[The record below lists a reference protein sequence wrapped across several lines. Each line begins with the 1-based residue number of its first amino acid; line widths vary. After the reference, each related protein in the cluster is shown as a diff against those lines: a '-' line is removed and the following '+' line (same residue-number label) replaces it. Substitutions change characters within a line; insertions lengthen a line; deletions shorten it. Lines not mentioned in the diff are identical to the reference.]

1 MRINT
6 NLTAINT
13 LARYERNNNKIAD
26 SVAKL
31 SSGYAIN
38 GAKDNAAGLAISE
51 KMRAQ
56 IRGLEQASANSQD
69 AISLIQ
75 TAEGALASSSDI
87 LQRLRELAVQS
98 ANDANGDS
106 LDRVSI
112 QDEFTQLQADLE
124 EVATTTVFNKKN
136 LLDGSLSTVK
146 RSVTNAQLANNS
158 LSVSIGNAAAGAYN
172 FNVKVK
178 QESAAIAG
186 KKPTDQQATFGNVA
200 ANYFSVN
207 ATAGALNGLAS
218 GAAVSCAQG
227 ANASASALLNGNYSM
242 TTAMNADGSMTVT
255 ASGDNDQS
263 FTALVSSSQLAAL
276 ETGSSGATYGLKLT
290 FSAAAD
296 DAFSLSFGVKVFSN
310 TENGRS
316 ALRAAIEDTTVSV
329 VGGVTAQDAKYGV
342 YASVTGAE
350 DMKLRVGATSVSFT
364 NGVTV
369 SFNKLSAA
377 DLDTKN
383 AGGTMTGLTA
393 ASVSYGTG
401 GQIDLSYSNFKLTDD
416 ASVSASAID
425 ITRVGATNTLK
436 ATIGSKEYTWD
447 STSALSSLG
456 FDATAQN
463 GDEHTVTAQFTASD
477 GSGFSLD
484 ITTSVNTASSP
495 GAAYSAS
502 VTDLVSNA
510 SGAVTASGHNYS
522 KVFGDGVSGALT
534 ENCSSQ
540 FLVEEAANAGLT
552 FQIGANSGDELTIN
566 IDRFDNQCL
575 GLSSTRVN
583 SQASAI
589 EAIDACDKAISL
601 ISSQRAYLG
610 AIQNRLNYK
619 LSNLHTSSEKL
630 TSAEST
636 IRDVD
641 MAKEMTKFTSSN
653 ILGQAAT
660 AMLAQANSLPQN
672 VLSLIG

>member
-124 EVATTTVFNKKN
+124 EVATTTVFNKKS

-178 QESAAIAG
+178 QESAAVAG
-186 KKPTDQQATFGNVA
+186 KKPTDQQATLGNVA
-200 ANYFSVN
+200 TNYFSVN
-207 ATAGALNGLAS
+207 TSAGALNGLAS

-242 TTAMNADGSMTVT
+242 STAMNADGSMTVT

-263 FTALVSSSQLAAL
+263 FTALVTSSQLTAL
-276 ETGSSGATYGLKLT
+276 ETSSSGATAGFKLT
-290 FSAAAD
+290 FSADAD
-296 DAFSLSFGVKVFSN
+296 DAFSLSFGVKDFSN
-310 TENGRS
+310 TENGRN

-369 SFNKLSAA
+369 SFNKLNAA

-383 AGGTMTGLTA
+383 VGGTMTGLAA
-393 ASVSYGTG
+393 ASVSYGTSG
-401 GQIDLSYSNFKLTDD
+401 TIHVSYSNFSLTDD

-425 ITRVGATNTLK
+425 ITRVGTTNTLK
-436 ATIGSKEYTWD
+436 ATIGTKEYTWD
-447 STSALSSLG
+447 STDALSSLG
-456 FDATAQN
+456 FGAAAQN

-484 ITTSVNTASSP
+484 ITTSVNSAD
-495 GAAYSAS
+495 GAYSAA

-510 SGAVTASGHNYS
+510 SGSVTASGHNYS

-534 ENCSSQ
+534 ENCSSH
-540 FLVEEAANAGLT
+540 FTVEESANAGLT

-575 GLSSTRVN
+575 GLSSTKVN